1 MGGGNKQLKQTNFSI
16 SIFIP
21 QNSVMISIS
30 IHSLNCVLLIVD
42 PDLKRSMAK
51 VVLELADE
59 KTV

>member
-42 PDLKRSMAK
+42 PDLKRSMAE

>member
-1 MGGGNKQLKQTNFSI
+1 
-16 SIFIP
+16 
-21 QNSVMISIS
+21 MISIS

-51 VVLELADE
+51 VVFELADE